1 MVCKEQIFLNLTQNK
16 QAMKKAIFTLLI
28 MMMSVIIP
36 SSVLFAQ
43 EDDSMDD
50 GKVVKDRYGEDSVSC
65 VMNISLYRE
74 FFKQWKASNYQNETI
89 KDAIT
94 PWRWVL
100 LNCPKGT
107 QNTYIDGVKIMQ
119 YQIENA
125 KDPALKDKYIDTL
138 MMVHD
143 QRIEYF
149 GKEGYV
155 LGRKG
160 VDLMNYRPKDYDK
173 AYEIFKRSV
182 ELEGNKSA
190 GPVIVF
196 YFQSA
201 ISMVKDGKADT
212 AVIFDTYDIISN
224 IIDYNLN
231 KYKDNAKEK
240 GNWEIVQGNVELRLE
255 PFATCKDII
264 SIYRVKFEQK
274 PDDIDLLRKIS
285 TLLDKKGCQEDRLYY
300 DVTKRLYQ
308 LDPTPQS
315 AYMIGKMLLKEEKY
329 AESIDYFKEVD
340 KSGDTVMTQKA
351 YKYIADAYRSIN
363 NYPSSRTY
371 ALKAAALDPT
381 DGEPYILIGDL
392 YASSAL
398 DCGDN
403 DLTKH
408 ITYWVA
414 VDKYYKAKQ
423 VDPDIADVADKRIA
437 SYSEYF
443 PAAQTIFF
451 YHLNEGDTYTVECWI
466 NETTKVRAA
475 K

>member
-1 MVCKEQIFLNLTQNK
+1 
-16 QAMKKAIFTLLI
+16 MKKALFTLLI
-28 MMMSVIIP
+28 MLMSVIIP
-36 SSVLFAQ
+36 SPALFAQ
-43 EDDSMDD
+43 EGDPSDD
-50 GKVVKDRYGEDSVSC
+50 GKVVKDRYGEDSVTC

-74 FFKQWKASNYQNETI
+74 FFKQWKASNYQNETV
-89 KDAIT
+89 KDAIA
-94 PWRWVL
+94 PWRWVF

-119 YQIENA
+119 YQVENA
-125 KDPALKDKYIDTL
+125 KDPGLKDKYIDTL
-138 MMVHD
+138 MMVYD

-160 VDLMNYRPKDYDK
+160 VDLMNYSPQDFTQ

-190 GPVIVF
+190 GPVVVR
-196 YFQSA
+196 YFQTA
-201 ISMVKDGKADT
+201 ISVVKDGKADT

-231 KYKDNAKEK
+231 KYKDNAEEK
-240 GNWEIVQGNVELRLE
+240 KNWEMIQGNIEVMLE
-255 PFATCKDII
+255 PYATCKDII
-264 SIYRVKFEQK
+264 AIYRVKFEQR
-274 PDDIDLLRKIS
+274 PDDIELLRKIS
-285 TLLDKKGCQEDRLYY
+285 TLLDKKSCQEDKLYF
-300 DVTKRLYQ
+300 DVTKKLYE
-308 LDPTPQS
+308 LDPTPSS

-329 AESIDYFKEVD
+329 TESIEYFKQVE
-340 KSGDTVMTQKA
+340 KGGDTVTMQKA
-351 YKYIADAYRSIN
+351 FKYIAEAYRSIN
-363 NYPSSRTY
+363 NYPSARTY
-371 ALKAAALDPT
+371 ALKAAALDPR
-381 DGEPYILIGDL
+381 DGEPYILIGDM
-392 YASSAL
+392 YAASAP

-423 VDPDIADVADKRIA
+423 VEPDLAEVADKRIA

-466 NETTKVRAA
+466 NETTKVRAS